1 MNNNNILTN
10 NKIGSAAAK
19 TSDTTPKEEISPAD
33 VAKETRLTGL
43 PDLTHN
49 KSLIQTAT
57 DQNSGPES
65 VKEAHGN

>member
-10 NKIGSAAAK
+10 HKSGPAGAK
-19 TSDTTPKEEISPAD
+19 TSDTTPKEEVSPAD
-33 VAKETRLTGL
+33 ILKETKLTGL
-43 PDLTHN
+43 PYRTHS

-65 VKEAHGN
+65 VKEAHSN